1 MSAPC
6 LSYQT
11 LALLADSVAR
21 RDIKPDR
28 LMTGICHLGLGAF
41 ARAHLASYTDPLLD
55 TAPSWGICGISLR
68 SPSTRNALAPQ
79 DWLYL
84 RAERDGSGE
93 QLRAMGALTGALV
106 APEDPSIVI
115 ERLAQPSTR
124 IVTISV
130 SEKGYHRRASDGAL
144 DEDDLAIRHD
154 LARPDRPLTV
164 PGIVVASLNARRN
177 AGVSPFTVLC
187 CDNLPENGA
196 STRRV
201 VLRFA
206 EMLSPDLARY
216 IADAVSFPN
225 SMVDRIVPAT
235 TEMDKSRIAVESRV
249 VDAWPVVCEPFT
261 QWVIEDHFPQRRP
274 AWNLTG
280 ATMVSDVRPYE
291 TMKLRLL
298 NGSHSAIAYLG
309 QLAGLP
315 TVADAMREPALVQ
328 FIADLMMEAAATLR
342 MPPTLDLASYGQALL
357 ERFRNP
363 ALRHRTAQIAM
374 DGSQKL
380 PMRIFATALDR
391 IANGQAAPC
400 MALVTAA
407 WLHFLQQRDDNGSP
421 LTVDDPNKDKLL
433 KAARNA
439 DTPQSLMK
447 QVFAMSDIVPA
458 ALAASDAF
466 EGEVLDALM
475 MLSVSGARATLEMFN
490 HREEKHEN
498 RNQGTNRDLFAGGIA
513 ARSRAG
519 TTGAR

>member
-1 MSAPC
+1 MSAPR

-21 RDIKPDR
+21 PHIKPDR
-28 LMTGICHLGLGAF
+28 LTTGICHLGLGAF
-41 ARAHLASYTDPLLD
+41 ARAHLASYIGPLLD
-55 TAPSWGICGISLR
+55 TTPSWGICGISLR

-93 QLRAMGALTGALV
+93 QLRAMGALTGMLV
-106 APEDPSIVI
+106 APEDPSIVV

-154 LARPDRPLTV
+154 LAHPERPLTV
-164 PGIVVASLNARRN
+164 PGIVVASLKARRN
-177 AGVSPFTVLC
+177 AGLPPFTVLC
-187 CDNLPENGA
+187 CDNLAENGV

-235 TEMDKSRIAVESRV
+235 TEMDRSRIAAESGV
-249 VDAWPVVCEPFT
+249 VDAWPIVCEPFT
-261 QWVIEDHFPQRRP
+261 QWVIEDHFPDGRP

-280 ATMVSDVRPYE
+280 ATLVSDVRPYE

-309 QLAGLP
+309 QLSGLP
-315 TVADAMREPALVQ
+315 RVADAMGEPALVQ
-328 FIADLMMEAAATLR
+328 FITHLMAEAAATLR
-342 MPPTLDLASYGQALL
+342 MPQNVDLAHYRRALL

-363 ALRHRTAQIAM
+363 ALHHRTAQIAM

-391 IANGQAAPC
+391 IANGQTAPC

-407 WLHFLQQRDDNGSP
+407 WLRFLQQRDDSGSS
-421 LTVDDPNKDKLL
+421 LAVDDPNKDKLL
-433 KAARNA
+433 KAVRKA
-439 DTPQSLMK
+439 DTPRSLVK
-447 QVFAMSDIVPA
+447 QVFAMTDIVPA
-458 ALAASDAF
+458 ALAASNAF
-466 EGEVLDALM
+466 ETEVLDALT
-475 MLSVSGARATLEMFN
+475 MLSDSGARSTLKMFN

-513 ARSRAG
+513 AGSRAG

>member
-1 MSAPC
+1 MAA
-6 LSYQT
+6 LSG
-11 LALLADSVAR
+11 V
-21 RDIKPDR
+21 
-28 LMTGICHLGLGAF
+28 
-41 ARAHLASYTDPLLD
+41 
-55 TAPSWGICGISLR
+55 
-68 SPSTRNALAPQ
+68 
-79 DWLYL
+79 
-84 RAERDGSGE
+84 
-93 QLRAMGALTGALV
+93 LV
-106 APEDPSIVI
+106 TPEDPSFVV
-115 ERLAQPSTR
+115 ERLAQPSVR

-154 LARPDRPLTV
+154 LTHPERPLTV
-164 PGIVVASLNARRN
+164 PGIVVASLRARRN
-177 AGVSPFTVLC
+177 AGLPPFTVLC
-187 CDNLPENGA
+187 CDNLPENGV

-235 TEMDKSRIAVESRV
+235 TEMDRSRIAAESGV

-261 QWVIEDHFPQRRP
+261 QWVIEDHFPDGRP

-280 ATMVSDVRPYE
+280 ATVVSDVRPYE

-309 QLAGLP
+309 QLSGLP
-315 TVADAMREPALVQ
+315 RVTDAMREPALVQ
-328 FIADLMMEAAATLR
+328 FITDLMAEAAATLR
-342 MPPTLDLASYGQALL
+342 MPQNVDLANYGRALL

-363 ALRHRTAQIAM
+363 ALQHRTAQIAM

-391 IANGQAAPC
+391 IANGQTAPC

-407 WLHFLQQRDDNGSP
+407 WLRFLQQRDDSGSP
-421 LTVDDPNKDKLL
+421 LAVDDPNKDKLL
-433 KAARNA
+433 KAARKA
-439 DTPQSLMK
+439 GTPRSLVK
-447 QVFAMSDIVPA
+447 QVFAMTDIVPA
-458 ALAASDAF
+458 ALAASNAF
-466 EGEVLDALM
+466 ETEVLDALT
-475 MLSVSGARATLEMFN
+475 MLSDSGARSTLKMFN

-513 ARSRAG
+513 ASSRAG